1 MADVNNIGRLP
12 FFALSMLTRMFMSE
26 GDLQHLLSASVES
39 TPHPNSVAVEII
51 LRYAWWNPETQE
63 PRTIV
68 ENGYLGE
75 SCAYWAVIFKKAE
88 NGSFSGEVSFGSSTL
103 PTGGIQKHFAWLRNL
118 A

>member
-1 MADVNNIGRLP
+1 
-12 FFALSMLTRMFMSE
+12 MSE

-39 TPHPNSVAVEII
+39 TPHPNSVVVEII

-63 PRTIV
+63 PGRRAK
-68 ENGYLGE
+68 NDYLGE
-75 SCAYWAVIFKKAE
+75 SCAYWAVIFKKTE
-88 NGSFSGEVSFGSSTL
+88 DGNLSGEVDFGSPTL